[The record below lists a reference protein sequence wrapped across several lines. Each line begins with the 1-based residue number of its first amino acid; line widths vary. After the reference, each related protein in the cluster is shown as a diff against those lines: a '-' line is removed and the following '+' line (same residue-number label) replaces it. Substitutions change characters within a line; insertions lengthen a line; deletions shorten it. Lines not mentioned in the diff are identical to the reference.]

1 MSDTISRIEFAIS
14 TFFATFH
21 FTLSCSCFSE
31 IKISLLRIKYIYRN
45 PKDVCVSLWH
55 HCKGFS
61 VFEYDGPFE
70 EFAELFLQGK
80 VRNFWIIGHLS
91 SYQD

>member
-1 MSDTISRIEFAIS
+1 M
-14 TFFATFH
+14 
-21 FTLSCSCFSE
+21 
-31 IKISLLRIKYIYRN
+31 
-45 PKDVCVSLWH
+45 CVSLWH

-80 VRNFWIIGHLS
+80 VRHFSIIRRLSESDEASLKNQELAANFNGFAGCIVIVGNYDLMP
-91 SYQD
+91 YRK